1 MSAHLTL
8 TRHVLHMGAHP
19 TLCPFMGAHPTL
31 SDTVSS
37 QVRTLEAAKRIKSH
51 NGSSRIAS
59 PEGPLR
65 CLCLCHAPQNRAGD
79 VVGGRGERAVLLP
92 RRESADWLA
101 AYYDQVLLRPVV
113 VVGHHLP

>member
-79 VVGGRGERAVLLP
+79 VVGGRGKRAVLLP